1 MNDVV
6 RSASSGNAKIEIYTR
21 RYCGYCVRAKMLLD
35 EKGVDY
41 IEIPIDGDAEA
52 RQQMI
57 QRAEGGFTVPQILIN
72 GNPIGGYAELYML
85 EHNGELDELLSQ
97 V

>member
-6 RSASSGNAKIEIYTR
+6 RSASSGNAKIEMYTR
-21 RYCGYCVRAKMLLD
+21 RYCSYCVRARMLLD

-57 QRAEGGFTVPQILIN
+57 QRAEGGFTVPQIFIN
-72 GNPIGGYAELYML
+72 GEPIGGCTELYML
-85 EHNGELDELLSQ
+85 EHTGELDELLS
-97 V
+97 

>member
-6 RSASSGNAKIEIYTR
+6 RSGLPDKAKIEVYTR

-35 EKGVDY
+35 EKCIDY
-41 IEIPIDGDAEA
+41 LEIPIDGDAEL

-57 QRAEGGFTVPQILIN
+57 QRSQGGFTVPQIFIN
-72 GNPIGGYAELYML
+72 GEPVGGCTELLML
-85 EHNGELDELLSQ
+85 EHTGELDELLN
-97 V
+97 